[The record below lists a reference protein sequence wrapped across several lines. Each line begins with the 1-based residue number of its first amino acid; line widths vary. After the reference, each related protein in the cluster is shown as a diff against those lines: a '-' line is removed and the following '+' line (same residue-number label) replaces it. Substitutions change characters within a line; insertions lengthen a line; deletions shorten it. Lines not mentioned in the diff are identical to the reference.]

1 MKRTFIFLAAMLVLL
16 GALSADDGP
25 VERYIRQYAPTAV
38 SEMRRS
44 GVPASITLA
53 QGILESAAGTSRLA
67 VKANNHF
74 GIKCGSLWKG
84 RSVKA
89 DDDARNECFRSYGS
103 PAESFRDHS
112 DFLRYR
118 DRYAFLFELEPSDYK
133 GWAYGLKQAGY
144 GTDPAYP
151 SKLISLIERYNLTQ
165 YDALPSE
172 QAVLPSAPRVL
183 EQPVAPA
190 AAKERIRFATG
201 REMLSSTGVPFVY
214 AAAGETYASIAQD
227 FHLFPKEILRFND
240 ASPSDALHPGD
251 IVYLQAKKNKAA
263 KGLDKHIADGET
275 LREVS
280 RRFAVKLKALCKMNA
295 LDADYVTVPGD
306 EIRLR

>member
-84 RSVKA
+84 RSIKA

-144 GTDPAYP
+144 ATDPAYP

-201 REMLSSTGVPFVY
+201 REMLSSNGVPFVY

>member
-84 RSVKA
+84 RSIKA

-144 GTDPAYP
+144 ATDPAYP

-172 QAVLPSAPRVL
+172 QSVLPSAPRVL

-201 REMLSSTGVPFVY
+201 REMLSSNGVPFVY

>member
-84 RSVKA
+84 RSIKA

-144 GTDPAYP
+144 ATDPAYP

-201 REMLSSTGVPFVY
+201 REMLSSNGVPFVY
-214 AAAGETYASIAQD
+214 VAAGETYASIAQD

>member
-25 VERYIRQYAPTAV
+25 VERYIRQYAPTAM

-84 RSVKA
+84 RSIKA

-144 GTDPAYP
+144 ATDPAYP

-201 REMLSSTGVPFVY
+201 REMLSSNGVPFVY

>member
-144 GTDPAYP
+144 ATDPAYP

-201 REMLSSTGVPFVY
+201 REMLSSNGVPFVY

>member
-84 RSVKA
+84 RSIKA

-144 GTDPAYP
+144 ATDPAYP

-183 EQPVAPA
+183 EQPVVPA

-201 REMLSSTGVPFVY
+201 REMLSSNGVPFVY

>member
-103 PAESFRDHS
+103 AAESFRDHS

-144 GTDPAYP
+144 ATDPAYP

-201 REMLSSTGVPFVY
+201 REMLSSNGVPFVY

>member
-1 MKRTFIFLAAMLVLL
+1 MKRTFIFLVAMLVLL

-103 PAESFRDHS
+103 AAESFRDHS

-144 GTDPAYP
+144 ATDPAYP

-183 EQPVAPA
+183 EQPVVPA

-201 REMLSSTGVPFVY
+201 REMLSSNGVPFVY